1 MSQWPN
7 RLKCSSFRLNERLDR
22 GSNPANFVFL
32 HFHLT
37 GRCGDIFP
45 VVNVIL
51 SANLHAG
58 KTFERLREV
67 QKNVRVRSEKE
78 NEIIKNTCHAC
89 QCVGHK
95 NLKKRS

>member
-1 MSQWPN
+1 M
-7 RLKCSSFRLNERLDR
+7 NERLDL

-32 HFHLT
+32 HYHLI
-37 GRCGDIFP
+37 GRYGDISP

-67 QKNVRVRSEKE
+67 QKNTCTVRERK
-78 NEIIKNTCHAC
+78 
-89 QCVGHK
+89 
-95 NLKKRS
+95 

>member
-1 MSQWPN
+1 MWSSQWPHC
-7 RLKCSSFRLNERLDR
+7 LKYSSFRMNERLDL

-32 HFHLT
+32 HYHLI
-37 GRCGDIFP
+37 GRYGDISP

-67 QKNVRVRSEKE
+67 QKNTCTVRERK
-78 NEIIKNTCHAC
+78 
-89 QCVGHK
+89 
-95 NLKKRS
+95 